1 MSAANG
7 HATPSSASHPAP
19 PATDAPLFA
28 ACVAVMVGGL
38 AASAWQPRELSTWL
52 MEVAPTIIALPLLL
66 ATRARFP
73 LTPLACVLIALH
85 SLILATG
92 GHYTYAEVPL
102 GQWVQQWLGLPRND
116 FDRLGHFAQ
125 GFVPAIIVRE
135 LLLRHTPLSRGG
147 WLFTLVTATCLAV
160 SACYEFIEWGAA
172 LALGQGADAFLGTQG
187 DPWDTQWDM
196 FTALVG
202 ALVAQWLL
210 ARWHDAQLVRRGF
223 VHADSGQAAIS

>member
-1 MSAANG
+1 VLQAA
-7 HATPSSASHPAP
+7 
-19 PATDAPLFA
+19 DARVFS
-28 ACVAVMVGGL
+28 ACVVVMVAAL
-38 AASAWQPRELSTWL
+38 AVSAWQPREYSTWL
-52 MEVAPTIIALPLLL
+52 MEVAPTLLVLPVLL
-66 ATRARFP
+66 ATRARFA
-73 LTPLACVLIALH
+73 LTPLAYVLIALH

-92 GHYTYAEVPL
+92 GHYTYAQVPL
-102 GQWVQQWLGLPRND
+102 GQWLQQWLDLPRND

-135 LLLRHTPLSRGG
+135 LLLRHTPLQRGG
-147 WLFTLVTATCLAV
+147 WLFTLVTATCLAA

-202 ALVAQWLL
+202 ALVAQPLL
-210 ARWHDAQLVRRGF
+210 ARWHDAQLACRGM
-223 VHADSGQAAIS
+223 A